1 LKIKIVKSSTSL
13 LSRKITPEFKMKL
26 STINWLS
33 AMIALPLF
41 MGILNLAP
49 AGAEQIDRSR
59 RTTVDQLP
67 SVTDLNLVV
76 PVAASPL
83 PSDRAEPENSIE
95 PVWSNPTPVRRNSS
109 TTRERTNRSK
119 PSKQGVTLAT
129 NSNFSTSFAGEQS
142 HQINSGTKRKNS
154 TVKNTSA
161 LQESTPRDNRKS
173 RSSSRKEIAAVSRP
187 PLSGNYLRLV
197 RDPNQGY
204 NNVGNPLYTL
214 EAYVRGEKYQT
225 FTAVSGTA
233 RSQTFDRNRGSN
245 SAPLPDG
252 LYSVSSQVAAG
263 TAYEVGRTFIGI
275 YPEFKTA
282 RVDLGIHLDRS
293 FNQTN
298 GYDGTAGCIGIATVA
313 ERDAINDFVAKY
325 RPRSLF
331 VKIAE

>member
-1 LKIKIVKSSTSL
+1 
-13 LSRKITPEFKMKL
+13 MKL
-26 STINWLS
+26 STSNWLS
-33 AMIALPLF
+33 ASIVLPLL

-59 RTTVDQLP
+59 RTAVDQLP

-76 PVAASPL
+76 PVSASPL
-83 PSDRAEPENSIE
+83 PFDRAEPEHSIE
-95 PVWSNPTPVRRNSS
+95 PVWSNPTPVRRNSFSPTS
-109 TTRERTNRSK
+109 TSRERNNK
-119 PSKQGVTLAT
+119 AKLSKQGVTLAT
-129 NSNFSTSFAGEQS
+129 NSNFSTS
-142 HQINSGTKRKNS
+142 R
-154 TVKNTSA
+154 NTSSTS
-161 LQESTPRDNRKS
+161 ESTARDHHKS
-173 RSSSRKEIAAVSRP
+173 RFSSKKDIAAVSKP

-197 RDPNQGY
+197 RDPSKGTND
-204 NNVGNPLYTL
+204 VGNPIYTL
-214 EAYVRGEKYQT
+214 EAYVRGERYQT

-233 RSQTFDRNRGSN
+233 RSQTLDRHRGSN

-252 LYSVSSQVAAG
+252 LYSVSGQVSAG

-275 YPEFKTA
+275 YPGFKTA

-313 ERDAINDFVAKY
+313 ERDAINDFVTKY
-325 RPRSLF
+325 HPRSLF